1 MKSRILS
8 TLTFL
13 AALALWKAIRP
24 EVVSGLAHLFQ
35 GLTESPLVIH
45 GGLIRGNGTEVHTPG
60 LTVLLPALLVPLWA
74 KRPYAWMYVWAITFL
89 LSLIGLGLF
98 ALALRD
104 VPLSAAALTFVQLY
118 LIRPLSMGIP
128 LWFIFGDRFALQT
141 KASTQTA

>member
-1 MKSRILS
+1 MKSRILP
-8 TLTFL
+8 TLAFL
-13 AALALWKAIRP
+13 AALALWKVLRP
-24 EVVSGLAHLFQ
+24 EVVAGLAHLLQ

-74 KRPYAWMYVWAITFL
+74 KRPFAWTIVWAITFL
-89 LSLIGLGLF
+89 LSLLGLGLF

-128 LWFIFGDRFALQT
+128 LWLIFGDRLSLQT
-141 KASTQTA
+141 RTSKPSA